1 MNNEHFPNRIL
12 ETLQEKVKAHNAKCA
27 SKITLSQLQK
37 VYRRGVTAF
46 AQFGKPGKARGQWA
60 IARVN
65 MFLKMVQGFRVKD
78 SYRKADQ
85 DIADAG
91 VLIDDGVRDENFF
104 SEENLIEASI
114 EIKQNQLQEDPSF
127 TSEMWATIFIDVDEL
142 GFEEYI
148 NEEAWAAEKNKGK
161 KLNKPFRTSKG
172 PKKFSVYV
180 KNEKGN
186 VVKVNFGDPNMEIKR
201 DNPARRKSF
210 RARHNCENPGPKT
223 KARYWS
229 CKMWSKKSVT
239 NITKAEEL
247 KDLEDL
253 EEPEE
258 AAEQIPEEES
268 EAKKGLWENIR
279 DKKKR
284 MGKKYKAAKPGDKD
298 RPSKKAW
305 KKAQSTDE
313 EKDFKPHMMYDKK
326 TGKSIKAETYKQH
339 LDLKEKGFT
348 HEKPV

>member
-1 MNNEHFPNRIL
+1 
-12 ETLQEKVKAHNAKCA
+12 
-27 SKITLSQLQK
+27 
-37 VYRRGVTAF
+37 
-46 AQFGKPGKARGQWA
+46 
-60 IARVN
+60 
-65 MFLKMVQGFRVKD
+65 
-78 SYRKADQ
+78 
-85 DIADAG
+85 
-91 VLIDDGVRDENFF
+91 
-104 SEENLIEASI
+104 
-114 EIKQNQLQEDPSF
+114 
-127 TSEMWATIFIDVDEL
+127 
-142 GFEEYI
+142 
-148 NEEAWAAEKNKGK
+148 
-161 KLNKPFRTSKG
+161 
-172 PKKFSVYV
+172 
-180 KNEKGN
+180 
-186 VVKVNFGDPNMEIKR
+186 
-201 DNPARRKSF
+201 
-210 RARHNCENPGPKT
+210 
-223 KARYWS
+223 
-229 CKMWSKKSVT
+229 MWSKKSVT

-247 KDLEDL
+247 KDL